1 MINVLMLVFIMTLFV
16 CSTAGRL
23 RTFIKV
29 IALQGVLLFG
39 FFLVQLN
46 EINTANLILLLLE
59 TIIIKAIAIPYFLE
73 YLIKKNKLTREAEPY
88 ISNFSSI
95 FIFTCA
101 NLVLFFLANTI
112 KGGIFQNIF
121 FVGSISTIFTGFYLI
136 ILRHKIIT
144 NVIGFII
151 IENGVVVLSLT
162 VGNEMPMLVNLGI
175 LLDIFVTV
183 LVLGI
188 FANKLGDVFKEGEVD
203 QLIKL
208 RD

>member
-1 MINVLMLVFIMTLFV
+1 MSLFV
-16 CSTAGRL
+16 CSTASRI

-39 FFLVQLN
+39 FFLVRLN
-46 EINTANLILLLLE
+46 EINIANLILLLLE
-59 TIIIKAIAIPYFLE
+59 TIIIKSIAIPYFLE
-73 YLIKKNKLTREAEPY
+73 YLIKKNKMTREAEPY

-101 NLVLFFLANTI
+101 NLLLFFLANTL

-151 IENGVVVLSLT
+151 LENGVVILSLA

-203 QLIKL
+203 QLIQLK
-208 RD
+208 D

>member
-1 MINVLMLVFIMTLFV
+1 MINILMLVFIMSLFV
-16 CSTAGRL
+16 CSTAIRL

-29 IALQGVLLFG
+29 IALQGILLFG
-39 FFLVQLN
+39 FFVVRLN
-46 EINTANLILLLLE
+46 EINFANLILLLLE
-59 TIIIKAIAIPYFLE
+59 TIIIKSIAIPYFLE

-101 NLVLFFLANTI
+101 NLVLFFLANTL
-112 KGGIFQNIF
+112 KGGIFQNIY

-136 ILRHKIIT
+136 ISRHKIIT

-151 IENGVVVLSLT
+151 LENGVVILSLA

-188 FANKLGDVFKEGEVD
+188 FANKIGDVFKEGEVD
-203 QLIKL
+203 QLIQL